1 VESGAARSDC
11 RADEILTE
19 CGHPCPLHSLFTFA
33 FGLFYI
39 SADKDVRAPQFMKFS
54 ASLPKEVLKMSL
66 DSILSH
72 KFRSGLTILGIVIG
86 IITAI
91 VVASILTGMRQSI
104 VSIVEDYG
112 TNNIY
117 AFHLTTG
124 LSNGNRD
131 ERNRK
136 PLTEADADALL
147 TQSSAIEDVAMVAPN
162 IGSWG
167 AGFDDNLVYE
177 GKNYRWALTD
187 GVTANYAQIVNLV
200 LKQGRWLSE
209 ADNQQRRNVLVVGV
223 NTVEALFPGKED
235 EAVGK
240 VVRMNGTTW
249 EIVGVIEKRKAG
261 FFGENEEDRK
271 IFLPFRTARKAAPLR
286 DAILHII
293 QAKQGQLNDAVA
305 EVEGILR
312 QRREVKYGDPN
323 NFDVKTADNFI
334 AQFDGIIGGVGA
346 AAIAISML
354 GLLVGGIGV
363 MNIMLVSVTER
374 TKEIGIRKAI
384 GATKSAIVLQFL
396 LEAMTLTFFGGV
408 IGIVL
413 AVGIS
418 NLIMLLIPSIPAT
431 VEFWM
436 IGLSLSVSVGIGLIF
451 GVLPARKAAKLDP
464 IECLRYE

>member
-1 VESGAARSDC
+1 MTQVLELDIAR
-11 RADEILTE
+11 
-19 CGHPCPLHSLFTFA
+19 
-33 FGLFYI
+33 
-39 SADKDVRAPQFMKFS
+39 VRGR
-54 ASLPKEVLKMSL
+54 
-66 DSILSH
+66 H
-72 KFRSGLTILGIVIG
+72 
-86 IITAI
+86 
-91 VVASILTGMRQSI
+91 
-104 VSIVEDYG
+104 
-112 TNNIY
+112 
-117 AFHLTTG
+117 
-124 LSNGNRD
+124 
-131 ERNRK
+131 
-136 PLTEADADALL
+136 
-147 TQSSAIEDVAMVAPN
+147 VAMVAIN

-167 AGFDDNLVYE
+167 SGFDDNLVYE

-187 GVTANYAQIVNLV
+187 GVTPNYAQITNIAI
-200 LKQGRWLSE
+200 KQGRWLTE
-209 ADNQQRRNVLVVGV
+209 ADNLQRRNVLVVGV

-240 VVRMNGTTW
+240 FVRMNGSNW
-249 EIVGVIEKRKAG
+249 EIIGVIEKRKAG

-271 IFLPFRTARKAAPLR
+271 IFLPFRTARKVAPVR
-286 DAILHII
+286 DAVLHII
-293 QAKQGQLNDAVA
+293 QAKAGQLNDAVL

-312 QRREVKYGDPN
+312 QRRGVKYGEAN

-334 AQFDGIIGGVGA
+334 EQFDGIIGGVGA

-384 GATKSAIVLQFL
+384 GATKSMIVLQFL

-413 AVGIS
+413 AIGIS
-418 NLIMLLIPSIPAT
+418 NLLMLLIPSMPAQ
-431 VEFWM
+431 VELWM
-436 IGLSLSVSVGIGLIF
+436 IGLSLSVSIGIGLIF